1 MGWWKVDNIKT
12 GQVDFDHKC
21 PTNPQ
26 FTNAIPGQEKEDAL
40 YNGDGPADLMG
51 ATLRKIS
58 TLYENAWKRPAKKE
72 ELTAVFNFCCNGMFR
87 QIDKAEEEAKLF

>member
-1 MGWWKVDNIKT
+1 MGWWKIKDVET
-12 GQVDFDHKC
+12 GMVDFGHKC

-26 FTNAIPGQEKEDAL
+26 LANAVPGHETNGNL

-58 TLYENAWKRPAKKE
+58 KQYEDAWGRPAKKE
-72 ELTAVFNFCCNGMFR
+72 ELKAVFNFCCNGMFR
-87 QIDKAEEEAKLF
+87 NIDNH

>member
-1 MGWWKVDNIKT
+1 MGWWKIKDVET
-12 GQVDFDHKC
+12 GQIDFDHKC

-26 FTNAIPGQEKEDAL
+26 FTNAVPCHENEDAL

-51 ATLRKIS
+51 PVLRKIS
-58 TLYENAWKRPAKKE
+58 EQYEQVWGRPAKKE

-87 QIDKAEEEAKLF
+87 